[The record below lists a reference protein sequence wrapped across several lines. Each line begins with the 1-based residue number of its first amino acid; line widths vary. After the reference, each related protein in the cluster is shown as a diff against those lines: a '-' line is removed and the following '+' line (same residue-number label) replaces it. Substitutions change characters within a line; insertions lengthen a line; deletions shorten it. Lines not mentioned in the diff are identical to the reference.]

1 MPTSYLAR
9 FLPAPTFI
17 RTLAAALVYLVFA
30 GFAVAEDAPLKVTVY
45 DVPTYGHVEADGSI
59 DGLSV
64 DLWRRAAESL
74 GREYIS
80 SRSRRW
86 RTSSRASS
94 ERIMTRQY
102 ALGRGEAD
110 AVVNSIGALQYLVST
125 RFKNT
130 IRPPQGV
137 LESAYMAIA
146 LPLGGALKKP
156 IDEALVGIT
165 ASQE

>member
-30 GFAVAEDAPLKVTVY
+30 GFAVADDAPLKVVVY

-74 GREYIS
+74 AREYHLVPVTQMKDILKGLERKDYDAAICARPR
-80 SRSRRW
+80 RSRRC
-86 RTSSRASS
+86 RQQHRRIAVSRLH
-94 ERIMTRQY
+94 
-102 ALGRGEAD
+102 AL
-110 AVVNSIGALQYLVST
+110 
-125 RFKNT
+125 
-130 IRPPQGV
+130 
-137 LESAYMAIA
+137 
-146 LPLGGALKKP
+146 
-156 IDEALVGIT
+156 
-165 ASQE
+165 

>member
-1 MPTSYLAR
+1 MSTSYLAR

-74 GREYIS
+74 GREYHLVPVTQMEDILKS
-80 SRSRRW
+80 LERKDYDAAICARPRRSRRCRQQHR
-86 RTSSRASS
+86 RTAVSRLH
-94 ERIMTRQY
+94 
-102 ALGRGEAD
+102 AL
-110 AVVNSIGALQYLVST
+110 
-125 RFKNT
+125 
-130 IRPPQGV
+130 
-137 LESAYMAIA
+137 
-146 LPLGGALKKP
+146 
-156 IDEALVGIT
+156 
-165 ASQE
+165 